1 MYSQQRTKEVAI
13 GNQILAIQ
21 GIRLNSL
28 KWQNVSKITLT
39 SRFISDILSREKI
52 KFARYFSC
60 KDDWFRRLVQSVV
73 SAKC

>member
-13 GNQILAIQ
+13 GNQILEIQ

-28 KWQNVSKITLT
+28 KWQKVSKITLT